1 MTTPDAFGRD
11 LAAWLHDDAEHH
23 VPGHLSEVLQRTAAT
38 RQRSAWSSL
47 ERWLP
52 MDLTTRVSALT
63 LPRPGRV
70 LLITALLAALAGL
83 ALFAAGSRLQRL
95 PQPFGPAANGLIGS
109 WSDGDIYLSEPD
121 GGQSRAVVTGPTDD
135 LVPLFSRDGT
145 RFAFLRQ
152 IAPEQIQL
160 MLADADGSHV
170 RPMLADP
177 LTSAD
182 WFDWSPTDDR
192 LAVVHT
198 LAGKRVLSI
207 VDVNARTLRT
217 LGLGGLEVDNSVYWR
232 PPNGTD
238 LVFTARPVA
247 GEPGP
252 VGIYSIRP
260 DGNGLRPMSPLVT
273 GPAVYN
279 ELDVSPDGSTLSYWT
294 WEDDDS
300 ADGKGSHIH
309 LLDIASGRDQRV
321 TFDPTSAGETGMRYL
336 PDGNSVVLVRE
347 DDSLG
352 QLMVA
357 PIDRSEPGRLIG
369 PKVSIQSEVGWS
381 ISPDGAMIAH
391 DVGGDVGG
399 TEVFIDVATG
409 LVETR
414 PDRLALFGSWQRR
427 AP

>member
-1 MTTPDAFGRD
+1 MTTNDAFGRN
-11 LAAWLHDDAEHH
+11 LSAWLHEDAEHH
-23 VPGHLSEVLQRTAAT
+23 VPDHLDEVLARSVAT
-38 RQRSAWSSL
+38 RQRPAWSSL

-52 MDLTTRVSALT
+52 MDLTTRVSAFT

-70 LLITALLAALAGL
+70 LLIAALLLALVGL
-83 ALFAAGSRLQRL
+83 AVFAAGSRLQRL
-95 PQPFGPAANGLIGS
+95 PTPFGPAANGLIGS
-109 WSDGDIYLSEPD
+109 WSDGDIYLSDPD
-121 GGQSRAVVTGPTDD
+121 GSRARAVVTGPTND

-145 RFAFLRQ
+145 RFAFLRET
-152 IAPEQIQL
+152 APDQHLL
-160 MLADADGSHV
+160 MLAAGDGSGV
-170 RPMLADP
+170 RPMLDTP

-182 WFDWSPTDDR
+182 WFDWSPADDR
-192 LAVVHT
+192 MAVVHT
-198 LAGKRVLSI
+198 LDGNRVLSI
-207 VDVNARTLRT
+207 VDVNAGTLLT
-217 LGLGGLEVDNSVYWR
+217 LDVGGLEVDNSVYWR

-238 LVFTARPVA
+238 LLFTARPVA

-260 DGNGLRPMSPLVT
+260 DGSGLTPIAPVQM

-279 ELDVSPDGSTLSYWT
+279 DLDVSPDGSTLSYWN

-300 ADGKGSHIH
+300 TDGKGSHIH
-309 LLDIASGRDQRV
+309 LLDIASGVDQRV
-321 TFDPTSAGETGMRYL
+321 TFDSTSSGETGMRYL
-336 PDGNSVVLVRE
+336 PDGTSVVLVRE
-347 DDSLG
+347 DDSMG

-369 PKVSIQSEVGWS
+369 PKSSIQSEVGWS
-381 ISPDGAMIAH
+381 ISPDGATISH

-399 TEVFIDVATG
+399 TDVFIDVATG

-414 PDRLALFGSWQRR
+414 PDRLAGWGSWQRR